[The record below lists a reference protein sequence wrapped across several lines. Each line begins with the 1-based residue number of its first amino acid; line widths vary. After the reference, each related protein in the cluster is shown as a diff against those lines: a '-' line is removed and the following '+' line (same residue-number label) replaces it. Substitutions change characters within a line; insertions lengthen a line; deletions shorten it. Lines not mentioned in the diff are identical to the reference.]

1 MYFRT
6 KSAHIYEPVCGIIQ
20 PDSFCPRLL
29 SVFVR
34 TFFVLI
40 FIFVFIF
47 PAAVALRA
55 QQTGAAIGRVEG
67 NDISVE
73 GGSSAAS
80 ASANNGLP
88 NVGNGGGQPGSFAVS
103 SGSVVTVHV
112 GQARMTL
119 TAGGQIDICGP
130 AKFTVL
136 ESRGAITLALNFGRM
151 HVQIP
156 ATTSLRIYTPTIIA
170 TPLDIGGAVRDV
182 NVGLDLNDSLCVVS
196 TGGAVRLEQQFS
208 GEGLIV
214 PQAGEFF
221 LEGGN
226 LVPVVG
232 APGSCECVAQL
243 TRVAPSAPPPA
254 PGRIELS
261 RPEIAQNVPPV
272 PIDAPVVS
280 QTQPAVA
287 PLNVAVAEPAAPKY
301 RVEIGELARANEMH
315 PSAPASNFEAPSAP
329 PEVTV
334 QYSVIVQSLAVSVV
348 PSPLRPAEPAGDTAL
363 LVRVA
368 RVEPEY
374 EFTGRVAAPEFAADV
389 RRALGQTPVVPQPQ
403 PVHANQ
409 PAKKKRGFWGSLKSI
424 FVGSDE
430 TRK

>member
-1 MYFRT
+1 MYSRT
-6 KSAHIYEPVCGIIQ
+6 KSERRQNAVFTMVWPHIF
-20 PDSFCPRLL
+20 DARFL
-29 SVFVR
+29 SVLAR
-34 TFFVLI
+34 AL
-40 FIFVFIF
+40 FIFTFV
-47 PAAVALRA
+47 VSYTQVLRA
-55 QQTGAAIGRVEG
+55 QQNGAAIGRVEG

-73 GGSSAAS
+73 GAGA
-80 ASANNGLP
+80 P
-88 NVGNGGGQPGSFAVS
+88 GNGGAPSAGGQLASFLVS
-103 SGSVVTVHV
+103 NGNVVTVHV

-119 TAGGQIDICGP
+119 AAGGQVDICGP

-136 ESRGAITLALNFGRM
+136 ESGGAITLALNFGRM

-170 TPLDIGGAVRDV
+170 APLDIGGAVRDI

-232 APGSCECVAQL
+232 APGSCECLAQL
-243 TRVAPSAPPPA
+243 ARETPPPPETA
-254 PGRIELS
+254 PDRFEPS
-261 RPEIAQNVPPV
+261 RPEIAQNVPLV
-272 PIDAPVVS
+272 PSAPPVVS
-280 QTQPAVA
+280 QAQPPVA
-287 PLNVAVAEPAAPKY
+287 PMNVAVAEPEAPRY
-301 RVEIGELARANEMH
+301 RVEIGELGRANEMH
-315 PSAPASNFEAPSAP
+315 PVAPTTNFAAPSAP
-329 PEVTV
+329 PELTV
-334 QYSVIVQSLAVSVV
+334 QYTVIVQPLVVSVT
-348 PSPLRPAEPAGDTAL
+348 PSPLRPAEPAADTAL

-374 EFTGRVAAPEFAADV
+374 EFTGHVAAPEFAADM
-389 RRALGQTPVVPQPQ
+389 RRALGQTPVVRQPQ
-403 PVHANQ
+403 PLQANQ
-409 PAKKKRGFWGSLKSI
+409 PAKKKRGFWGALKSI

>member
-1 MYFRT
+1 MYSRT
-6 KSAHIYEPVCGIIQ
+6 KSERRQNAVFTMVWPHIF
-20 PDSFCPRLL
+20 DARFL
-29 SVFVR
+29 SVLAR
-34 TFFVLI
+34 AL
-40 FIFVFIF
+40 FIFTFV
-47 PAAVALRA
+47 VSYTQVLRA
-55 QQTGAAIGRVEG
+55 QQNGAAIGRVEG

-73 GGSSAAS
+73 GAGA
-80 ASANNGLP
+80 P
-88 NVGNGGGQPGSFAVS
+88 GNGGAPSAGGQLASFLVS
-103 SGSVVTVHV
+103 NGNVVTVHV

-119 TAGGQIDICGP
+119 AAGGQVDICGP

-136 ESRGAITLALNFGRM
+136 ESGGAITLALNFGRM

-170 TPLDIGGAVRDV
+170 APLDIGGAVRDI

-232 APGSCECVAQL
+232 APGSCECLAQL
-243 TRVAPSAPPPA
+243 ARETPPPPETA
-254 PGRIELS
+254 PDRFEPS
-261 RPEIAQNVPPV
+261 RPEIAQNVPLV
-272 PIDAPVVS
+272 PSAPPVVS
-280 QTQPAVA
+280 QAQPPVA
-287 PLNVAVAEPAAPKY
+287 PMNVAVAEPEAPRY
-301 RVEIGELARANEMH
+301 RVEIGELGRANEMH
-315 PSAPASNFEAPSAP
+315 PVAPTTNFAAPSAP

-334 QYSVIVQSLAVSVV
+334 QYTAIIQPLVVSVT
-348 PSPLRPAEPAGDTAL
+348 PSPLRPAEPAADTAL

-374 EFTGRVAAPEFAADV
+374 EFTGHVAAPEFAADM
-389 RRALGQTPVVPQPQ
+389 RRALGQSPVVPQPQ
-403 PVHANQ
+403 RVQANQ

-430 TRK
+430 TRQ

>member
-1 MYFRT
+1 MYSRT
-6 KSAHIYEPVCGIIQ
+6 KSARRQNAVFMAFWRLILG
-20 PDSFCPRLL
+20 PRFLSLL
-29 SVFVR
+29 ARALF
-34 TFFVLI
+34 I
-40 FIFVFIF
+40 FIFVVSC
-47 PAAVALRA
+47 AHVLRA
-55 QQTGAAIGRVEG
+55 QQNGAAIGRVEG
-67 NDISVE
+67 NDVSVE
-73 GGSSAAS
+73 GAGA
-80 ASANNGLP
+80 P
-88 NVGNGGGQPGSFAVS
+88 GNGGTPSAGGQLASFLVS
-103 SGSVVTVHV
+103 NGNVVTVHV

-119 TAGGQIDICGP
+119 AAGGQVDICGP

-136 ESRGAITLALNFGRM
+136 ESGGAITLALNFGRM

-170 TPLDIGGAVRDV
+170 TPLDIGGAVRDI

-243 TRVAPSAPPPA
+243 ARETPPPPA
-254 PGRIELS
+254 PVPARFEPA
-261 RPEIAQNVPPV
+261 RPEIAQNVPLV
-272 PIDAPVVS
+272 PIAPPVVS
-280 QTQPAVA
+280 QAQPQVA
-287 PLNVAVAEPAAPKY
+287 PMNVAVAEPDAPRY
-301 RVEIGELARANEMH
+301 RVEIGELGRANEMH
-315 PSAPASNFEAPSAP
+315 PVAPATNFAAPPAA

-334 QYSVIVQSLAVSVV
+334 PGTVIIQPLVVSVT
-348 PSPLRPAEPAGDTAL
+348 PSPLRPAEPAADTAL

-374 EFTGRVAAPEFAADV
+374 EFTGHVAAPEFAADM

-403 PVHANQ
+403 RVQANQ
-409 PAKKKRGFWGSLKSI
+409 PAKKKRGFWGALKSI

>member
-1 MYFRT
+1 MYSRT
-6 KSAHIYEPVCGIIQ
+6 KSAHGQNAVFTTVRPHIFGPL
-20 PDSFCPRLL
+20 SLSLL
-29 SVFVR
+29 AR
-34 TFFVLI
+34 PL
-40 FIFVFIF
+40 FVFILM
-47 PAAVALRA
+47 VSCVHVVRA
-55 QQTGAAIGRVEG
+55 QQNGAAIGSVEG

-73 GGSSAAS
+73 GAGAAGNPGTPNAGGQL
-80 ASANNGLP
+80 ASFL
-88 NVGNGGGQPGSFAVS
+88 VGNGN
-103 SGSVVTVHV
+103 VVTVHV

-119 TAGGQIDICGP
+119 AAGGQVDICGP

-136 ESRGAITLALNFGRM
+136 ESGGAITLALNFGRM
-151 HVQIP
+151 HVQLP

-170 TPLDIGGAVRDV
+170 TPLDIGGAVRDI

-243 TRVAPSAPPPA
+243 ARVAPVPSTVPA
-254 PGRIELS
+254 TPLARFEPS
-261 RPEIAQNVPPV
+261 RPEIAQNIPLVPSAP
-272 PIDAPVVS
+272 PVVS
-280 QTQPAVA
+280 QTQPQVA
-287 PLNVAVAEPAAPKY
+287 PMNVAVAEPDAPRY
-301 RVEIGELARANEMH
+301 RVEIGELGRANEMH
-315 PSAPASNFEAPSAP
+315 PVPSATNFAPPPTP

-334 QYSVIVQSLAVSVV
+334 QYTVLTQPFMVSVT
-348 PSPLRPAEPAGDTAL
+348 PSPLRPAEPAADTAL

-374 EFTGRVAAPEFAADV
+374 EFTGHVAAPEFAADM

-403 PVHANQ
+403 PIHANP
-409 PAKKKRGFWGSLKSI
+409 PAKKKRGFWAGLKSI

>member
-1 MYFRT
+1 MYSRT
-6 KSAHIYEPVCGIIQ
+6 KSAYRQGAVSATSRVHFLGLRFISPL
-20 PDSFCPRLL
+20 PRAL
-29 SVFVR
+29 
-34 TFFVLI
+34 
-40 FIFVFIF
+40 FVFIF
-47 PAAVALRA
+47 FFLCAPLLRA
-55 QQTGAAIGRVEG
+55 QQNGSAIGRVEG

-73 GGSSAAS
+73 GAGAIGNGGTPSAGGELAS
-80 ASANNGLP
+80 FL
-88 NVGNGGGQPGSFAVS
+88 VGNGN
-103 SGSVVTVHV
+103 VVTVHV

-119 TAGGQIDICGP
+119 AAGGQVDICGP

-136 ESRGAITLALNFGRM
+136 ESGGAITLALNFGRM

-170 TPLDIGGAVRDV
+170 TPLDIGGAVRDI

-243 TRVAPSAPPPA
+243 QARATPPPVSA
-254 PGRIELS
+254 TPPARFEPS
-261 RPEIAQNVPPV
+261 RPEIAQSIPLVPSAPPV
-272 PIDAPVVS
+272 VA
-280 QTQPAVA
+280 QAQPQVA
-287 PLNVAVAEPAAPKY
+287 PLNVAVAEPDAPRY
-301 RVEIGELARANEMH
+301 RVEIGELGRANEMH
-315 PSAPASNFEAPSAP
+315 PVPPATNFAAPPAP

-334 QYSVIVQSLAVSVV
+334 QYTLVMQPLMVSVT
-348 PSPLRPAEPAGDTAL
+348 PSPLRPAEPAADTAL

-374 EFTGRVAAPEFAADV
+374 EFTGHVAAPEFAADM
-389 RRALGQTPVVPQPQ
+389 RRALGETPVVPQPQ
-403 PVHANQ
+403 PAHANQ
-409 PAKKKRGFWGSLKSI
+409 PAKKKRGFWAGLKSI

>member
-1 MYFRT
+1 MYSRT
-6 KSAHIYEPVCGIIQ
+6 KSARVHQPVCSIIQ
-20 PDSFCPRLL
+20 PDDFCRGFL

-34 TFFVLI
+34 VFVISMFFFVLI
-40 FIFVFIF
+40 F
-47 PAAVALRA
+47 PAALALRG
-55 QQTGAAIGRVEG
+55 QTGAAIGRVEG

-73 GGSSAAS
+73 GGATAS
-80 ASANNGLP
+80 ASGNNGLP
-88 NVGNGGGQPGSFAVS
+88 NVGNGGGEPGSFAVS

-243 TRVAPSAPPPA
+243 ARVAPPPVAPA
-254 PGRIELS
+254 RIELS
-261 RPEIAQNVPPV
+261 RPEIAQNIPPV
-272 PIDAPVVS
+272 PIVAPVVS
-280 QTQPAVA
+280 QTLPAVA
-287 PLNVAVAEPAAPKY
+287 PLNVAVAEPAAPRY

-315 PSAPASNFEAPSAP
+315 PVAPASNFAPPSGP

-334 QYSVIVQSLAVSVV
+334 SYTLMVQPLVVSVV
-348 PSPLRPAEPAGDTAL
+348 PSPLRPAEPAADTAL

-368 RVEPEY
+368 RVEPEW
-374 EFTGRVAAPEFAADV
+374 EFSGRVAAPEFAADM
-389 RRALGQTPVVPQPQ
+389 RRALGQTPAVPQPQ
-403 PVHANQ
+403 PLHANQ

>member
-1 MYFRT
+1 MYSRT
-6 KSAHIYEPVCGIIQ
+6 KSARVHQPVCSIIQ
-20 PDSFCPRLL
+20 PDDFCRGFL

-34 TFFVLI
+34 AFVISMFFFVLI
-40 FIFVFIF
+40 F
-47 PAAVALRA
+47 PAALALRG
-55 QQTGAAIGRVEG
+55 QTGAPIGRVEG

-73 GGSSAAS
+73 GGAAAS
-80 ASANNGLP
+80 AAGNNGLP
-88 NVGNGGGQPGSFAVS
+88 NVGNGGGEPGSFAVS

-243 TRVAPSAPPPA
+243 ARVAPPPVAPA
-254 PGRIELS
+254 RIEPS
-261 RPEIAQNVPPV
+261 RPEIAQNIPPV
-272 PIDAPVVS
+272 PIVAPLVS
-280 QTQPAVA
+280 QTLPAVA
-287 PLNVAVAEPAAPKY
+287 PLNVAVAEPAAPRY

-315 PSAPASNFEAPSAP
+315 PVAPASNFAPPSGP

-334 QYSVIVQSLAVSVV
+334 SYTLMVQPLVVSVV
-348 PSPLRPAEPAGDTAL
+348 PSPLRPAEPAADTAL

-368 RVEPEY
+368 RVEPEW
-374 EFTGRVAAPEFAADV
+374 EFSGRVAAPEFASDM

-403 PVHANQ
+403 PLHANQ
-409 PAKKKRGFWGSLKSI
+409 PAKKQRGFWGSLKSI